1 MKQTYRSRSA
11 FVMAWLWL
19 AFVAFNVYDLINKYT
34 GKASMVALAVLAV
47 LTVVVYVVAL
57 RPATVLTEHEL
68 VGRNPLRTIRVPWAA
83 IDDVTVSHA
92 ISVHHGGGDG
102 GDGGGGVL
110 RLWTPM
116 SSARERAKAQR
127 RGMPSQGRRGRF
139 ATEPTVSRAEQAAQE
154 ALAGRTHADWVGDQI
169 RERAEAA
176 RRRTGEQPVQVRT
189 TWAYDVI
196 AAAVAAL
203 ALVIVAIVVP

>member
-92 ISVHHGGGDG
+92 ISVHHGD
-102 GDGGGGVL
+102 GGVL

-176 RRRTGEQPVQVRT
+176 RRRTGEQPVEVRT
-189 TWAYDVI
+189 TWAYDAI

-203 ALVIVAIVVP
+203 ALVIAAIVVP

>member
-11 FVMAWLWL
+11 FVMAWFWL
-19 AFVAFNVYDLINKYT
+19 AFVAFNVYDLISKYT

-68 VGRNPLRTIRVPWAA
+68 VGRNPLRTTRVPWAA

-92 ISVHHGGGDG
+92 ISVHHSGGD
-102 GDGGGGVL
+102 GGVL

-127 RGMPSQGRRGRF
+127 RGMPSQRRRGRF

-176 RRRTGEQPVQVRT
+176 RRRTGEQPQVQVRT
-189 TWAYDVI
+189 AWAYDVI
-196 AAAVAAL
+196 AAGVVAL
-203 ALVIVAIVVP
+203 ALVVAAIVVP

>member
-92 ISVHHGGGDG
+92 ISVHHGDGD
-102 GDGGGGVL
+102 GGVL

-176 RRRTGEQPVQVRT
+176 RRRTGEQPVEVRT
-189 TWAYDVI
+189 TWAYDAI
-196 AAAVAAL
+196 AAAAAAL
-203 ALVIVAIVVP
+203 ALVIAAIVVP